1 MVHEQYD
8 GVALKMDYA
17 LLELKEDI
25 VEFAESNGKEVGLAC
40 LNQDLDLDQ
49 LHGEACW
56 IAGWGTTK
64 SGSGAL
70 ISENP
75 DQYADPTFEGAFTEK
90 LKSAGVN
97 VFSKA
102 YCMAHTVKKF
112 WHPDTY
118 QPEEICVGTPDN
130 DDADDWTQPGNNMCK
145 GDSGGPLICPI
156 GGKATLVG
164 ITSK

>member
-1 MVHEQYD
+1 M
-8 GVALKMDYA
+8 G
-17 LLELKEDI
+17 
-25 VEFAESNGKEVGLAC
+25 
-40 LNQDLDLDQ
+40 
-49 LHGEACW
+49 
-56 IAGWGTTK
+56 
-64 SGSGAL
+64 
-70 ISENP
+70 
-75 DQYADPTFEGAFTEK
+75 
-90 LKSAGVN
+90 KSAGVN

-130 DDADDWTQPGNNMCK
+130 DDADDLTQPGNNMCK

-164 ITSK
+164 ITSNYQSLPSDNGCAKAGVAHIYHSTFKVKDWINSKTT